1 MAYLIAEYR
10 YDPPLTDE
18 QLNRESAAL
27 QPCLQAHGVRR
38 LRTYLAADRTR
49 GFCEFEAADAESVR
63 EAYRSAK
70 VGFKRVWQADLYG
83 PP

>member
-1 MAYLIAEYR
+1 MPYLIVEYR
-10 YDPPLTDE
+10 HDPPISDD
-18 QLNRESAAL
+18 QLYDASVAL
-27 QPCLQAHGVRR
+27 EPCLKVRNVR
-38 LRTYLAADRTR
+38 KLRSYVSEDHTR

-70 VGFKRVWQADLYG
+70 IKFENVWTAELYG